1 MRTDPSFVTFLCLF
15 FLGLATAFGQSDDG
29 IRAAA
34 AAAEAERANIS
45 MSATINMSA
54 AASRAREFA
63 LTYAG
68 FRGFWSENELT
79 KKEKLLL
86 AVEAEELQKHEAFLQ
101 QPKTGLCKLLN
112 FAPEVVNAK
121 ELQVQPIFPPLRGAG
136 TYFSFVKQSHAADEW
151 AQLRI
156 YKGAFLPGYS
166 IFKRGADN
174 PRSIGRQEGSSAGSY
189 NVHAFNITSGYALT
203 VFTPLGDVPLDQ
215 VTAEHPAITLLTQY
229 TPPPQ
234 MADFA
239 RETEKFLQGIQ
250 VGGATF
256 SSGVLA
262 QVNQTYGMR
271 SVLYKKA
278 DVVIVFRV
286 VRKETDGSLYLLWKE
301 MKSYPAPKLASK

>member
-1 MRTDPSFVTFLCLF
+1 MKRHWLAIALF
-15 FLGLATAFGQSDDG
+15 FLVFSSLVQSKSFAQSDDS

-34 AAAEAERANIS
+34 AAAEAERANMS

-86 AVEAEELQKHEAFLQ
+86 AVEVEELKKHEAFLK
-101 QPKTGLCKLLN
+101 QPKTALCKLLN
-112 FAPEVVNAK
+112 FKPEVVDAK
-121 ELQVQPIFPPLRGAG
+121 ELKAQPVYPPLRGAG
-136 TYFSFVKQSHAADEW
+136 TYYSFVKQSHAADEW

-166 IFKRGADN
+166 VFKHGEEPTGPN
-174 PRSIGRQEGSSAGSY
+174 IRSF
-189 NVHAFNITSGYALT
+189 VITSGYALT
-203 VFTPLGDVPLDQ
+203 VFTPLGNVPLDH
-215 VTAEHPAITLLTQY
+215 VTSEHPAITLLSQYKPPTQ
-229 TPPPQ
+229 
-234 MADFA
+234 MSEFA
-239 RETEKFLQGIQ
+239 RETQKFLQGIQ
-250 VGGATF
+250 VSGATF
-256 SSGVLA
+256 STGVLA
-262 QVNQTYGMR
+262 QVNQTYGIR

-286 VRKETDGSLYLLWKE
+286 VREEADGSLYLMWKE
-301 MKSYPAPKLASK
+301 VRSFAAPKLEGKAK

>member
-1 MRTDPSFVTFLCLF
+1 MKRHWLAIASLFLLLSIILQSKSF
-15 FLGLATAFGQSDDG
+15 AQSADS

-34 AAAEAERANIS
+34 AAAEAERANMS

-68 FRGFWSENELT
+68 FKGYWSENELT

-86 AVEAEELQKHEAFLQ
+86 AVEAEELKKHEAFLK

-112 FAPEVVNAK
+112 FKPEVVDAK
-121 ELQVQPIFPPLRGAG
+121 ELQAQPVYPPLRGAG
-136 TYFSFVKQSHAADEW
+136 TYYSFVKQSHAADEW

-166 IFKRGADN
+166 VFKRGADN
-174 PRSIGRQEGSSAGSY
+174 PRSNID
-189 NVHAFNITSGYALT
+189 VFKITSGYALT
-203 VFTPLGDVPLDQ
+203 VFTPLGDVSLDQ
-215 VTAEHPAITLLTQY
+215 VTMEHPSIALLNQY
-229 TPPPQ
+229 KPPTE
-234 MADFA
+234 MNEFA
-239 RETEKFLQGIQ
+239 RETQKFLQGIQ
-250 VGGATF
+250 VSGAAF
-256 SSGVLA
+256 STGVLA

-286 VRKETDGSLYLLWKE
+286 VREEGDGSLYLLWKE
-301 MKSYPAPKLASK
+301 ISAFTMPKLEGTLK